1 MCWVTYDKKYKK
13 FKVAEEDIP
22 VFKVVR
28 KNSLLSY
35 YTDYPYILNEI
46 HTTEPIKINH
56 SLVYHGE
63 EWKIEKG
70 FHSYSVECIT
80 EIARGARG
88 WNIKVYDSDKK
99 TVLLDYYEM
108 SSTCKLEC
116 IIPKGSLYYVNEWG
130 EYVSE
135 SILPFK
141 IENW

>member
-1 MCWVTYDKKYKK
+1 MCWVTNITPQSKL
-13 FKVAEEDIP
+13 AEEDIP

-35 YTDYPYILNEI
+35 YTDYPYILNEV
-46 HTTEPIKINH
+46 HTTKPLKINH
-56 SLVYHGE
+56 SSVE
-63 EWKIEKG
+63 EWKIQEG
-70 FHSYSVECIT
+70 FHSYSIECVTKIVRT
-80 EIARGARG
+80 VCGRS
-88 WNIKVYDSDKK
+88 IKVYNSDKDDE
-99 TVLLDYYEM
+99 VLLDYYEI

-116 IIPKGSLYYVNEWG
+116 LIPKGSLYYVNEWG